1 MYGMIND
8 RKSPEINRQ
17 EGQIQYDEEAFRNLE
32 DYYGQDYARGVLA
45 SIKMIM
51 FGNMNGLAPVV
62 LLPLYLVINLL
73 RK

>member
-1 MYGMIND
+1 MIND

-17 EGQIQYDEEAFRNLE
+17 EGQIQYDEEAFQNFE

-51 FGNMNGLAPVV
+51 FRNMNGLAPVV
-62 LLPLYLVINLL
+62 LLPLFLVINLL